1 MLELE
6 RVIRDDRFSAEGD
19 IALVARQAAAIL
31 LARCLKAKK
40 RADAAKYLATREA
53 EARNAD
59 ESSAW
64 NVASKYFAKLA
75 GKAATDD

>member
-1 MLELE
+1 M
-6 RVIRDDRFSAEGD
+6 R
-19 IALVARQAAAIL
+19 AAAIL

-40 RADAAKYLATREA
+40 RADAAKYVATCEA
-53 EARNAD
+53 QAKGSA

-64 NVASKYFAKLA
+64 SVASKYYAKLD